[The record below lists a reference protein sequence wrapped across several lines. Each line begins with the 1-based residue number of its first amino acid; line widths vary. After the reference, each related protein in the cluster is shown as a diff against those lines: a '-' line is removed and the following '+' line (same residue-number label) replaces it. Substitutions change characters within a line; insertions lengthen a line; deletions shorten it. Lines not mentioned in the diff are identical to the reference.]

1 MSSTHPTS
9 GQPDKPTAKQL
20 QTLRSLALSRGQT
33 FSYPKTRAQASAE
46 IRRLLRSRGQSAL
59 DREIEADELQRVSA
73 PREATA
79 IREDEIL
86 GHGSSARWSHRH
98 PKAAS

>member
-1 MSSTHPTS
+1 MSSPHPTN
-9 GQPDKPTAKQL
+9 GQADKPTAKQL
-20 QTLRSLALSRGQT
+20 QTLRSLALSRGHT

-46 IRRLLRSRGQSAL
+46 IRRLPQSRGQSAL
-59 DREIEADELQRVSA
+59 DRAIEADELQRVSV

-79 IREDEIL
+79 IREDEVL

-98 PKAAS
+98 PRAAS